1 MSTVWNDYR
10 LVRGVDASVVCLGN
24 FDGMHRGHQSIIR
37 ETFLYAKRQQ
47 IMSCLMTFDPHP
59 AHVLNQNRNLRLILS
74 NQEKSDLIQAMPF
87 DLTLLQQFDRPF
99 SQMTAE
105 AFVEDVLIHAL
116 KAKMIMVGANF
127 RFGFEA
133 KGNVD
138 LLRRYSE
145 FEVKSGDLIEREGG
159 VVSSSRIRS
168 TLLQGDVDVAEA
180 LLSYSY
186 FASGVVVHGDGR
198 GIQLGFPTANV
209 EVSKDLILP
218 FGVYGGFVECVDT
231 GEVAVAAINYGMKPT
246 FSASKPAL
254 EAHLLNFSADLYG
267 HHVRIHFK
275 RRIRAEQRFTSV
287 ENLVRQIGE
296 DVSSVRTLIELDLW
310 QRPEDG
316 LSRLW
321 EEF

>member
-1 MSTVWNDYR
+1 MSAVWNDYR

-47 IMSCLMTFDPHP
+47 IMSCLVTFDPHP

-74 NQEKSDLIQAMPF
+74 NQEKADLIQAMPF

-105 AFVEDVLIHAL
+105 AFIDEVLIRAL
-116 KAKMIMVGANF
+116 RAKMIMVGANF

-138 LLRRYSE
+138 LLKGYSD
-145 FEVKSGDLIEREGG
+145 FEVRSGDLIEREGG

-168 TLLQGDVDVAEA
+168 TLLQGDVDVCED
-180 LLSYSY
+180 LLGYPY

-198 GIQLGFPTANV
+198 GVQLGFPTANV
-209 EVSKDLILP
+209 EVTKDLILP

-231 GEVAVAAINYGMKPT
+231 GEVAVAAINFGMKPT

-275 RRIRAEQRFTSV
+275 NRIRSEQKFASI
-287 ENLVRQIGE
+287 ENLVRQIRE
-296 DVSSVRTLIELDLW
+296 DVNSVRSVVELEAF
-310 QRPEDG
+310 QRPEDCF
-316 LSRLW
+316 SRLL
-321 EEF
+321 EGF

>member
-1 MSTVWNDYR
+1 MSAVWNDYR
-10 LVRGVDASVVCLGN
+10 HVRGVDASVVCLGN

-37 ETFLYAKRQQ
+37 ETFMYAKRQR

-74 NQEKSDLIQAMPF
+74 TQEKAQLIQAMPF
-87 DLTLLQQFDRPF
+87 DITLLQQFDRPF

-105 AFVEDVLIHAL
+105 AFVEQVLIQSL

-138 LLRRYSE
+138 LLRSYTE
-145 FEVKSGDLIEREGG
+145 LEIKSGDLIEREGG

-168 TLLQGDVDVAEA
+168 TLLQGDVDIAED
-180 LLSYSY
+180 LLGYPY

-218 FGVYGGFVECVDT
+218 FGVYGGFVECLDT
-231 GEVAVAAINYGMKPT
+231 KEIAVAAINFGVKPT
-246 FSASKPAL
+246 FSALKPSL
-254 EAHLLNFSADLYG
+254 EAHLLDFDGDLYG
-267 HHVRIHFK
+267 RHVRIHFK
-275 RRIRAEQRFTSV
+275 KQIRSEQRFTTV
-287 ENLVRQIGE
+287 EQLVRQIGE
-296 DVSSVRTLIELDLW
+296 DVNSVRSLLELKKF
-310 QRPEDG
+310 QHTEDCLKG
-316 LSRLW
+316 LL
-321 EEF
+321 EGL